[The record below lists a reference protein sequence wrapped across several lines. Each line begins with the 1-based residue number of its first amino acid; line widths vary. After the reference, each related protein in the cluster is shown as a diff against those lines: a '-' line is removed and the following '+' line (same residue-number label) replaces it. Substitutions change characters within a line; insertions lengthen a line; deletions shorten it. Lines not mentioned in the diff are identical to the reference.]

1 MMTDQLRHY
10 RLFVDGEWCDAV
22 DGGVFESL
30 DPSTGEPWALVQDG
44 TARDIDRAVAAAKR
58 AFDGEWRDLGGFGR
72 ARLMHRLA
80 DLIEG
85 EALRLAA
92 MESRDNGKL
101 IRETRGQVEVLPG
114 WLRYFAG
121 LADKIHGETI
131 PAERSNWFVY
141 TQEVP
146 VGVVGAIVP
155 WNSPLLLLMWK
166 LAPVLAA
173 GCTIVVKPSEHT
185 PATALELADLAGR
198 AGFPQGVFSVVP
210 GGTPEPGEALVS
222 HPDVAKIAFTGS
234 TATGAAVASSAAT
247 QLTPAV
253 LELGGK
259 SAQIVFDDADV
270 DAAVNGIVAGIFA
283 AVGQTC
289 IAGSRLL
296 VADSLHDTV
305 VEKLKERA
313 ASIVLGDPSSDAT
326 EMGPLATARQREVVL
341 DFVDGAVAEGA
352 LVVAGGQTVERPG
365 YFVEPTVLA
374 DVRPDMRVAREEV
387 FGPVLA
393 VMRFSAEEEAV
404 RMANESPFGLAAGV
418 WTENVQ
424 RAHRVADALRVGTVW
439 VNGYRAV
446 APNVPFGGFGASG
459 WGRENGVGAVH
470 EYTATKSV
478 WIEVAGAPRDPFRL
492 G

>member
-1 MMTDQLRHY
+1 MTDQLRRY
-10 RLFVDGEWCDAV
+10 QLFIDGEWCDAV
-22 DGGVFESL
+22 DGGTFESL
-30 DPSTGEPWALVQDG
+30 DPATGEPWALVQDG
-44 TARDIDRAVAAAKR
+44 SARDIDRAVDAAKR
-58 AFDGEWRDLGGFGR
+58 ALDGGWRELGGFGR
-72 ARLMHRLA
+72 ARAMHRLA
-80 DLIEG
+80 DLVEG

-101 IRETRGQVEVLPG
+101 IRETRGQVESLPG

-131 PAERSNWFVY
+131 PTERSNWFVY

-155 WNSPLLLLMWK
+155 WNSPLPLLTWK

-185 PATALELADLAGR
+185 PATALELAGLATK
-198 AGFPQGVFSVVP
+198 AGFPPGVFNVVP

-270 DAAVNGIVAGIFA
+270 DAAVTGIVAGIFA

-305 VEKLKERA
+305 VEKLKGWA
-313 ASIVLGDPSSDAT
+313 TSIVLGDPSSDDT

-341 DFVDGAVAEGA
+341 DFIDGAREEGA
-352 LVVAGGQTVERPG
+352 HVVAGGHAVEGPG
-365 YFVEPTVLA
+365 YFVEPTVLT
-374 DVRPDMRVAREEV
+374 DVRPEMRVAREEV

-393 VMRFSAEEEAV
+393 VMRFSDEEDAV
-404 RMANESPFGLAAGV
+404 RLANDSPFGLAAGV
-418 WTENVQ
+418 WTGDVQ

>member
-1 MMTDQLRHY
+1 
-10 RLFVDGEWCDAV
+10 
-22 DGGVFESL
+22 
-30 DPSTGEPWALVQDG
+30 VQDG
-44 TARDIDRAVAAAKR
+44 SARDIDRAVDAAKR
-58 AFDGEWRDLGGFGR
+58 AFDGEWREVGGFGR
-72 ARLMHRLA
+72 ARVMHRLA
-80 DLIEG
+80 DLVEG

-101 IRETRGQVEVLPG
+101 IRETRGQVEALPG

-155 WNSPLLLLMWK
+155 WNSPLLLLTWK
-166 LAPVLAA
+166 LAPALAA

-185 PATALELADLAGR
+185 PATALELADLAAK
-198 AGFPQGVFSVVP
+198 AGLPPGVFNVVP

-234 TATGAAVASSAAT
+234 TATGAAVASSAAR

-270 DAAVNGIVAGIFA
+270 DAAVTGIVAGIFA

-305 VEKLKERA
+305 VGKLKEWA
-313 ASIVLGDPSSDAT
+313 ASIVLGDPASDDT

-341 DFVDGAVAEGA
+341 DFVAGALEEGA
-352 LVVAGGQTVERPG
+352 HVAAGGHAVERPG
-365 YFVEPTVLA
+365 YFVEPTVLT
-374 DVRPDMRVAREEV
+374 DVRPEMRVAREEV

-393 VMRFSAEEEAV
+393 VMRFTDEEDAV
-404 RMANESPFGLAAGV
+404 RLANESPFGLAAGV

-459 WGRENGVGAVH
+459 WGRENGLGAVH